1 MLQQFASAR
10 AIPLF
15 ARPSALP
22 VCNPSVL
29 PKFGVMDPVAVFA
42 ASPQELLAA
51 RHALE
56 TGALRTNLQ
65 SQGSDLEFRE
75 QHRTSGN
82 NGSAFYAPDFFSNLK
97 TRALGRVLL
106 TSRATTSTQSLLQDS
121 LRSLP
126 DGVVFVADKQVQ
138 GKGRGGN
145 VWESPAGCLMVSAAM
160 RLTISGQRLPFLQYL
175 VSMAVVQAVREEAAR
190 CLQGGAGLE
199 VRLKW
204 PNDIYAGEYKIGG
217 VLCHSAYRDR
227 AFHLVWGLG
236 LNVGNRA
243 PTTCLDRLFEEA
255 AVARSLPAPPP
266 ARPERLL
273 ASLLGWLEPAVDGL
287 AQHGFQPFQPGY
299 LRAWLHSG
307 QRVELEEA
315 GSRVALTIEGLTPDG
330 YLLARD
336 DAGLAYELHP
346 DGNSLDFFRG
356 LVRKKLPA
364 AS

>member
-56 TGALRTNLQ
+56 T
-65 SQGSDLEFRE
+65 
-75 QHRTSGN
+75 
-82 NGSAFYAPDFFSNLK
+82 
-97 TRALGRVLL
+97 
-106 TSRATTSTQSLLQDS
+106 
-121 LRSLP
+121 
-126 DGVVFVADKQVQ
+126 
-138 GKGRGGN
+138 GRGGN